1 MPSFYR
7 DPVHVP
13 STIKKTSKPQMHSVK
28 TYCLALTPPG
38 QAAARRTSF
47 TTADQS
53 QVPVLQASLL
63 KGPNE
68 GGFSPDD

>member
-53 QVPVLQASLL
+53 QVPVPASV
-63 KGPNE
+63 PPE
-68 GGFSPDD
+68 GTERRRFFP